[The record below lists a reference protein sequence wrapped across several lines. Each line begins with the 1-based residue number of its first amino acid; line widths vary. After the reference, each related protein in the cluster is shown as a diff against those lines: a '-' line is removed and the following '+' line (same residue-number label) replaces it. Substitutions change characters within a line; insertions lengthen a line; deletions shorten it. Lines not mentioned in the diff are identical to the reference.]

1 MQWPPV
7 SVDANDDTFCL
18 ALSLGLGQKE
28 GLRLNEGLRFR
39 RMLDVL
45 PPHHLHLLL
54 ADSITDIPSRR
65 SKRSRSRTKTLPGGL
80 HRLHNQLR
88 ITSWLWHCHWHR
100 HACHW
105 HWLWPLLTATPTKL
119 HLWDLS
125 SPLRDQLIPIAQ
137 DCVVKAHVRRGLIK
151 CRGRGRHCIQSWTQ
165 KDSGYQ

>member
-28 GLRLNEGLRFR
+28 GLGLNEGLRFR

-65 SKRSRSRTKTLPGGL
+65 SKRSRSRTKTHYELALALPL
-80 HRLHNQLR
+80 APP
-88 ITSWLWHCHWHR
+88 CM
-100 HACHW
+100 
-105 HWLWPLLTATPTKL
+105 PLALALASADGHPNEAASL
-119 HLWDLS
+119 GS
-125 SPLRDQLIPIAQ
+125 FEPS
-137 DCVVKAHVRRGLIK
+137 
-151 CRGRGRHCIQSWTQ
+151 
-165 KDSGYQ
+165 